1 MIPKKLV
8 LFLVVLLVG
17 VYVFNPF
24 YIVDEVEQAVVLKW
38 GVDPLKTAKDPG
50 LHFKLPWPYHSIIK
64 FEKRLLQYDAQ
75 PREIITRDKKTLILD
90 NYARWRIV
98 DPVQLLRTVRD
109 ENGAQTRIDDI
120 IYSELRVETAS
131 HDQIEIIAQ
140 QREGIMRRVTERCN
154 EKAGEYGIEI
164 QDIRIK
170 SADLPKENENSVFQR
185 MVAERERQAKK
196 YRSEGRSE
204 ATRIRAEA
212 DKESKIIISKAYK
225 TSEILKGEGDSKSIR
240 IYAEAYSKDPE
251 FYSFL
256 RTLEIYRKALNTR
269 TTGVFSTQSELF
281 NLFEGR

>member
-1 MIPKKLV
+1 M
-8 LFLVVLLVG
+8 
-17 VYVFNPF
+17 
-24 YIVDEVEQAVVLKW
+24 
-38 GVDPLKTAKDPG
+38 KTAKDPG
-50 LHFKLPWPYHSIIK
+50 LHFKLPWPYYSIIK

-164 QDIRIK
+164 QDVRIK

-196 YRSEGRSE
+196 YGSEGQSE

-212 DKESKIIISKAYK
+212 DKESKIIISEAYK

-240 IYAEAYSKDPE
+240 IYAEAYSKDPD

-281 NLFEGR
+281 NLFEGRWFK